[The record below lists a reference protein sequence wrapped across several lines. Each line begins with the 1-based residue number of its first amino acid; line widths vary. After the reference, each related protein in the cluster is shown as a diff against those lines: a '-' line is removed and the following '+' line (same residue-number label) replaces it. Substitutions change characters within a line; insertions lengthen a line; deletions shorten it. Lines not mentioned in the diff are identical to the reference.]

1 MTPNED
7 LLLDRLSGSA
17 KLTLTWQLLAILTCF
32 ILAQA
37 SSGFYFPMACS
48 AVGAALSLIEINYT
62 IPRLRRQVWEAA
74 PLETYHCLR
83 CDQDVVV
90 GRCACTE
97 SPSPWT
103 PKP

>member
-17 KLTLTWQLLAILTCF
+17 KLTLVWQLLATLTCF

-48 AVGAALSLIEINYT
+48 AVGAVLSLIEINYT
-62 IPRLRRQVWEAA
+62 IPRLRRQVWENAQA
-74 PLETYHCLR
+74 
-83 CDQDVVV
+83 D
-90 GRCACTE
+90 
-97 SPSPWT
+97 
-103 PKP
+103 